1 MDVVKNISNLP
12 EEIISKIFDYIPRQK
27 LIFLNSTYYN
37 LYHYLLKRHIPVYES
52 YVRNMIRRDNYFV
65 FERIL
70 RENIDNWIKN
80 RQYRYKNMV
89 FSNYIYFV
97 LHFCIENNSEKCRN
111 ILMEELS
118 KRDLCRNLHKKNI
131 IKYIKWNS

>member
-12 EEIISKIFDYIPRQK
+12 EEIISKIFDYIPRHK
-27 LIFLNSTYYN
+27 LVFINSRYYK
-37 LYHYLLKRHIPVYES
+37 LYHYLLRNYIPVYES
-52 YVRNMIRRDNYFV
+52 YVRNMIRRDSYYV
-65 FERIL
+65 FESLI

-97 LHFCIENNSEKCRN
+97 LYFCIENNSEKCRN

>member
-1 MDVVKNISNLP
+1 MNVVKNISNLP
-12 EEIISKIFDYIPRQK
+12 DDIIREIFDYIPRQK
-27 LIFLNSTYYN
+27 LIFVNTTYYN
-37 LYHYLLKRHIPVYES
+37 LYHYLLRNNIPIYES
-52 YVRNMIRRDNYFV
+52 YTRDMIRRDNYFV
-65 FERIL
+65 FERLI
-70 RENIDNWIKN
+70 RENYESWIKN

-97 LHFCIENNSEKCRN
+97 LHFCMENNSDRCRN
-111 ILMEELS
+111 ILMDELS